1 MTTIQINNLP
11 VEIHVTDD
19 GETFVRA
26 TDLLQAIGYRRP
38 SDALIHYEEQTGKR
52 LPIMSP
58 THSARAKWFP
68 LERALDFL
76 AVCRYRR
83 NTTHAAQTLAEAI
96 AEMRGGKPATE
107 RPQAPA
113 PRVRRPESKL
123 AQNDRAAGVA
133 WLTGL
138 LEDTTLPYSLH
149 LQALKARAELLDI
162 QAQLAGGGDNA

>member
-1 MTTIQINNLP
+1 MPTFQINNLP
-11 VEIHVTDD
+11 VEIHVTPD

-38 SDALIHYEEQTGKR
+38 SDAIIHYEEQTGKR
-52 LPIMSP
+52 LDIMSP

-76 AVCRYRR
+76 TVNRYRR
-83 NTTHAAQTLAEAI
+83 NTAYAAQSLAEAI
-96 AEMRGGKPATE
+96 AEMRGGKPPTE
-107 RPQAPA
+107 HQPA

-162 QAQLAGGGDNA
+162 QAQLAGGDNA

>member
-1 MTTIQINNLP
+1 MTTTQINNLP
-11 VEIHVTDD
+11 VEIHATPDS
-19 GETFVRA
+19 ETFVRA

-83 NTTHAAQTLAEAI
+83 NTAHAAQSLAEAI
-96 AEMRGGKPATE
+96 AEMRGGKPTTE
-107 RPQAPA
+107 RPPA
-113 PRVRRPESKL
+113 PRVRSPESKL

-138 LEDTTLPYSLH
+138 LEDTTLPYALH

-162 QAQLAGGGDNA
+162 QAQLAGGDNA

>member
-1 MTTIQINNLP
+1 MTTVQINNLP

-52 LPIMSP
+52 LTIMSP

-83 NTTHAAQTLAEAI
+83 NTAHASQSLAEAI
-96 AEMRGGKPATE
+96 AEMRGGKPTTE
-107 RPQAPA
+107 HQPA
-113 PRVRRPESKL
+113 PRVRRPESKM
-123 AQNDRAAGVA
+123 AQNDRAAGIA

-138 LEDTTLPYSLH
+138 LEDTTLPYALH

-162 QAQLAGGGDNA
+162 QAQLAGGTNA

>member
-1 MTTIQINNLP
+1 MTTIQINGLP
-11 VEIHVTDD
+11 VEIHVADS
-19 GETFVRA
+19 GETFVRG

-38 SDALIHYEEQTGKR
+38 SDALIHYEEQSGEY
-52 LPIMSP
+52 LPTMSP
-58 THSARAKWFP
+58 AHSARAKWFP

-83 NTTHAAQTLAEAI
+83 NTAHAAQSLAEAI
-96 AEMRGGKPATE
+96 AEMRGGKPPATE
-107 RPQAPA
+107 RPPA

-123 AQNDRAAGVA
+123 SQNDRTAGVA

-162 QAQLAGGGDNA
+162 QAQLAGGSNA

>member
-1 MTTIQINNLP
+1 MTIIQINDRP
-11 VEIHVTDD
+11 VEIHVTDN

-38 SDALIHYEEQTGKR
+38 SDAIIHYEEQSGER
-52 LPIMSP
+52 LPFMNP
-58 THSARAKWFP
+58 TNSQRAKWFP

-76 AVCRYRR
+76 AVGRYRR
-83 NTTHAAQTLAEAI
+83 NTAHAAQSLAEAI
-96 AEMRGGKPATE
+96 AEMRGGKPTTE
-107 RPQAPA
+107 RPPA
-113 PRVRRPESKL
+113 PRVRRPESKM

-162 QAQLAGGGDNA
+162 QAQLAGGDNA

>member
-1 MTTIQINNLP
+1 MSTVQINDLP
-11 VEIHVTDD
+11 IEIHITPA

-52 LPIMSP
+52 LPVMSP

-68 LERALDFL
+68 LERALNFL

-83 NTTHAAQTLAEAI
+83 NTAHAAQSLAEAI
-96 AEMRGGKPATE
+96 AEMRGGAPTTE
-107 RPQAPA
+107 R

-123 AQNDRAAGVA
+123 AQNDRAAGIA

-138 LEDTTLPYSLH
+138 LEDTTLPYALH
-149 LQALKARAELLDI
+149 LQALKARADLLDI
-162 QAQLAGGGDNA
+162 QAQLAGGGSNA

>member
-1 MTTIQINNLP
+1 MPTVQINNLP
-11 VEIHVTDD
+11 VEIHVTPDS
-19 GETFVRA
+19 ETFVRA

-38 SDALIHYEEQTGKR
+38 SDALINYEEQTGER

-68 LERALDFL
+68 LERAQDFL
-76 AVCRYRR
+76 AVCRYRH
-83 NTTHAAQTLAEAI
+83 NTAHAAQSLAEAI
-96 AEMRGGKPATE
+96 AEMRGGTPTTE
-107 RPQAPA
+107 QPPA

-138 LEDTTLPYSLH
+138 LEDTTLPFALH

-162 QAQLAGGGDNA
+162 QAQLAGGTNA

>member
-11 VEIHVTDD
+11 VEIHVTPD

-26 TDLLQAIGYRRP
+26 TDLLQAISYRRP
-38 SDALIHYEEQTGKR
+38 SDALIHYEEQTGER

-83 NTTHAAQTLAEAI
+83 NTAHASQSLAEAI
-96 AEMRGGKPATE
+96 AEMRGGKPTTQPATE
-107 RPQAPA
+107 R

-123 AQNDRAAGVA
+123 AQNDKAAGVA

-138 LEDTTLPYSLH
+138 LEDTSLPYSLH

-162 QAQLAGGGDNA
+162 QAQLAGGDNA

>member
-1 MTTIQINNLP
+1 MPTVQINDLP
-11 VEIHVTDD
+11 VEIHVTPA

-38 SDALIHYEEQTGKR
+38 SDALINYEEQTGER
-52 LPIMSP
+52 LLIMSP

-83 NTTHAAQTLAEAI
+83 NTAHASQSLAEAI
-96 AEMRGGKPATE
+96 AEMRGGKTTTE
-107 RPQAPA
+107 HPPA

-123 AQNDRAAGVA
+123 AQNDKAAGVA

-138 LEDTTLPYSLH
+138 LEDTTLPYALH
-149 LQALKARAELLDI
+149 LQALKARAEMLDI
-162 QAQLAGGGDNA
+162 QAQLAGGDNA

>member
-11 VEIHVTDD
+11 VEVHVTGD

-26 TDLLQAIGYRRP
+26 TDLLQSIGYRRP
-38 SDALIHYEEQTGKR
+38 SDALIHYEEQTGER
-52 LPIMSP
+52 LPIISP

-83 NTTHAAQTLAEAI
+83 NTAHATQSLAEAI
-96 AEMRGGKPATE
+96 AEMRGSKPTTE
-107 RPQAPA
+107 QPPAPA

-123 AQNDRAAGVA
+123 AQNGRAAGVA

-138 LEDTTLPYSLH
+138 LEDTILPYALH

-162 QAQLAGGGDNA
+162 QAQLAGGDNA